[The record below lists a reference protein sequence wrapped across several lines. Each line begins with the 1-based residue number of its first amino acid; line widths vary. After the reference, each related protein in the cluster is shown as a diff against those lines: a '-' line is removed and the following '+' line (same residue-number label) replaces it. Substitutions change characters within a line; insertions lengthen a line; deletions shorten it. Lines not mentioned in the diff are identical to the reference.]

1 MNVPRLDWRQ
11 WRTVVAIAA
20 ILGLA
25 GFSAG
30 YLVRTGA
37 AGPLALLATLGL
49 PGSAFAMLILHS
61 RSAFIRGYAVS
72 SWLYFIVVP
81 WLLIGPLAVLSPTAW
96 TTVKAYYRADQYWPP
111 DTLQN
116 EVTFARGDW
125 LGDGQYQAAHLLWT
139 GVSGLVG
146 GLACAAWRPRRSA
159 EAVTKPAGPTAAAP
173 TAVSFGEKDIV
184 VYGGLLV
191 LALIMAFARDVWLW
205 SIPLIVFMVAT
216 AFAGVADAAAF
227 MALCLFGG
235 VIAYFAFLA

>member
-11 WRTVVAIAA
+11 WLAVLAIAA

-125 LGDGQYQAAHLLWT
+125 LGDGQYQGAHLLWT

-159 EAVTKPAGPTAAAP
+159 EAASTPAGTTTSAAEFWEIDVLA
-173 TAVSFGEKDIV
+173 
-184 VYGGLLV
+184 YCGLLV
-191 LALIMAFARDVWLW
+191 LALVTISVGGPWL
-205 SIPLIVFMVAT
+205 SLFVLVVFLVSA
-216 AFAGVADAAAF
+216 AIAGVADAAAF
-227 MALCLFGG
+227 MALCLLGG
-235 VIAYFAFLA
+235 ATAYFAFLA